1 MTTQGKSMAK
11 RILKKDQ
18 VGQAVGQSVGLV
30 ARPCPA
36 LARASSIDPHPP
48 LPAPRGP
55 RTPTPPGGHP
65 PAPTPTPAFPPPLS
79 LFGTRPGMVRENRD
93 PGSARDGVGGCTHA

>member
-1 MTTQGKSMAK
+1 MAQ

-65 PAPTPTPAFPPPLS
+65 PALTPIPVFPTPFS
-79 LFGTRPGMVRENRD
+79 LFGTRAGVQGQNRELGTAAN
-93 PGSARDGVGGCTHA
+93 GVGGCAHA